1 MTKRIIF
8 LFTAIAAVFLFQS
21 TSPWEGAAAVAP
33 EGELPASGFFIA
45 TNSFPR
51 NTVVDITNIES
62 GRSTRVIVANTLN
75 SPGLIAIVSR
85 EAAQLIGMR
94 TGSVSRIRMLSPSD
108 PIAYQRFAEGLA
120 SDIPSFDSGNVIRTE
135 QELLDEL
142 YRDDTYRPPSVQPQ
156 TIPPGTNEFTG
167 PSYVMEPE
175 WGGTS
180 PTGIVDIPRFDV
192 PPIGP
197 FNDTPAIVQEPVVV
211 PTEREPVVV
220 VPVPPAPVEPVVE
233 EPVRVV
239 EAEPVVEEPTPVE
252 PVIEEPVRVVEAEPV
267 VEEPAPV
274 EPVVEPV
281 RVVETEP
288 AIEVIDDL
296 IKDITDVRIETA
308 QLDIVKDV
316 PVFLPELPLDDTDK
330 DVLPFTPDAERIAV
344 VKDVPVYTPERSLE
358 DIAKDLTE
366 REEPAAPV
374 PARPTTVQEPTV
386 RPEFNIVEA
395 EERTPQMTDIYGID
409 PSDIIPSIVVVTPP
423 AAAVTPP
430 VREPSLP
437 LTPISSL
444 ERGQYYVQIAAVS
457 AAEITSYSLPEGVMR
472 FRPVVFRG
480 ADNLYRILIGPLNQ
494 GESAAVLQRFKSIG
508 YRDAFVRHGG

>member
-239 EAEPVVEEPTPVE
+239 EAEP
-252 PVIEEPVRVVEAEPV
+252 
-267 VEEPAPV
+267 
-274 EPVVEPV
+274 
-281 RVVETEP
+281 